1 VKTIA
6 FVSGKGGVG
15 KTTLAF
21 LLGTALT
28 RAGRQVQ
35 YHDLDPQSSLTE
47 LLKLHDVAEVPK
59 PEFVIVDTP
68 PRLESKEVKE
78 AVKTAD
84 VICIPMRPS
93 PMDYGVTASTAEVVA
108 KLRDPG
114 AKAMVIFNQVRRGT
128 FWSKKFGAF
137 DGNEFA
143 VPVVG
148 VSISLR
154 ECYAHAL
161 TAGWSALDDAASSEL
176 LNFALSIN

>member
-28 RAGRQVQ
+28 RAGRRVQ

-47 LLKLHDVAEVPK
+47 LLRLHEVTDVSE
-59 PEFVIVDTP
+59 PEFVLIDTP

-93 PMDYGVTASTAEVVA
+93 PMDYGVTANTAEVVA
-108 KLRDPG
+108 NLREPG
-114 AKAMVIFNQVRRGT
+114 AKAMIIFNQVRRGT
-128 FWSKKFGAF
+128 FWSKKFGAL
-137 DGNEFA
+137 DGSEFA
-143 VPVVG
+143 VPVAG
-148 VSISLR
+148 ISIGLR
-154 ECYAHAL
+154 ECFAHAL
-161 TAGWSALDDAASSEL
+161 TAGWSALDDSASNEL